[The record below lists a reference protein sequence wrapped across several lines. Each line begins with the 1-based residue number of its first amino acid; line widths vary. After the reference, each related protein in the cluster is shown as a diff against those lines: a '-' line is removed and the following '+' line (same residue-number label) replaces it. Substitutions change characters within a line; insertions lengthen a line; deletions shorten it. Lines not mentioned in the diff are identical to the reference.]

1 MSGVLGKTP
10 FVLEGS
16 VDVGHNLT
24 VTGHFTCVAQR
35 PLRIKTG
42 FVSQDYESF
51 HICIGP
57 LEKRGGMHQKTA
69 HPKDI

>member
-1 MSGVLGKTP
+1 MSGILGKTR

-16 VDVGHNLT
+16 VAVGHNLT
-24 VTGHFTCVAQR
+24 LTGHFTCVAQR

-51 HICIGP
+51 HIC
-57 LEKRGGMHQKTA
+57 
-69 HPKDI
+69 